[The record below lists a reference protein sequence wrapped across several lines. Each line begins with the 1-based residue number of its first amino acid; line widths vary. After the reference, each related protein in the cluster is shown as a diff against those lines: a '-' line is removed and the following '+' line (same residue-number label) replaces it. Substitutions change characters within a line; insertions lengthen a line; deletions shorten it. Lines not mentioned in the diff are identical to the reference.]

1 MAKLDYNEILKYDTR
16 QVLFYEMLK
25 NGSSFEVAFDKGST
39 QIAGTVVIEKLCYK
53 QGDMLVNI
61 PFTTDSQV
69 LGKLQTQTTKV
80 YMQVKMDFKTQRA
93 WSVVNKQDPENN
105 NTIRLNRLYK
115 GNDFKE

>member
-53 QGDMLVNI
+53 QGNMLVNI

-69 LGKLQTQTTKV
+69 LGKIQTQTTNV
-80 YMQVKMDFKTQRA
+80 YMQVKMDF
-93 WSVVNKQDPENN
+93 SIE
-105 NTIRLNRLYK
+105 I
-115 GNDFKE
+115 NDLPTLSAVIKKLEQLPNIVLAKRKI